1 MLQDILQNIISGASI
16 GATYG
21 LVGLGVVFLW
31 LTISRINFANISSA
45 MLGAYLFM
53 TFYGLNLGFFLSFV
67 LSIGLIALYG
77 LGLRQF
83 IYEPIRKRGG
93 GRLEFVVAT
102 LMLCTF
108 WLNLIIVAYGA
119 LPKPFPPV
127 FGDSTDFVSI
137 GSVRIPSLY
146 LNIYLVIAILM
157 VFIYIILNKTLVG
170 KSFRAAAQNR
180 EAAALMGIN
189 VKFTTSLSFVMA
201 TCVVGIAGILLA
213 PIYFVS
219 LELGGGSIGIKGFAS
234 AVLGGL
240 TNPYGTILGGICLG
254 ILENFSTLYISST
267 YRDVISFSVLIL
279 VLIIKP
285 SGIFNWKSKKGIG

>member
-1 MLQDILQNIISGASI
+1 MLQDILQNIVSGASI

-45 MLGAYLFM
+45 MLAAYLFYS
-53 TFYGLNLGFFLSFV
+53 FYTQLNLGFFISFV
-67 LSIGLIALYG
+67 LSVAIIGLYG
-77 LGLRQF
+77 LGLRIF

-93 GRLEFVVAT
+93 GRLKFVVAT

-108 WLNLIIVAYGA
+108 WLNFIIVTYGA

-127 FGDSTDFVSI
+127 FGGSNDFISLGGI
-137 GSVRIPSLY
+137 RIPSLY

-157 VFIYIILNKTLVG
+157 VFIYFILNKTLIG

-180 EAAALMGIN
+180 EAAALMGID
-189 VKFTTSLSFVMA
+189 VKVTTSLSFILA
-201 TCVVGIAGILLA
+201 TVVVGIAGILLA

-219 LELGGGSIGIKGFAS
+219 LELGGGSIGVKGFAS

-240 TNPYGTILGGICLG
+240 TNPYGTILGGISLG
-254 ILENFSTLYISST
+254 LLENFSTLYISST
-267 YRDVISFSVLIL
+267 YRDVISFSVLVA
-279 VLIIKP
+279 VLILKP
-285 SGIFNWKSKKGIG
+285 SGIFNWKRKKI

>member
-1 MLQDILQNIISGASI
+1 MLQDILQNIVSGASI

-45 MLGAYLFM
+45 MLGAYLFYS
-53 TFYGLNLGFFLSFV
+53 FYTQLNLGFFISFV
-67 LSIGLIALYG
+67 LSIAVIALYG
-77 LGLRQF
+77 LGLRAF

-108 WLNLIIVAYGA
+108 WLNLIIVTYGA

-127 FGDSTDFVSI
+127 FGGSNDFISLGGI
-137 GSVRIPSLY
+137 RIPSLY

-157 VFIYIILNKTLVG
+157 VFIYFILNKTLIG

-180 EAAALMGIN
+180 EAAALMGID
-189 VKFTTSLSFVMA
+189 VKVTTSLSFIIA
-201 TCVVGIAGILLA
+201 TVVVGIA
-213 PIYFVS
+213 
-219 LELGGGSIGIKGFAS
+219 
-234 AVLGGL
+234 
-240 TNPYGTILGGICLG
+240 
-254 ILENFSTLYISST
+254 
-267 YRDVISFSVLIL
+267 
-279 VLIIKP
+279 
-285 SGIFNWKSKKGIG
+285 

>member
-45 MLGAYLFM
+45 MLGAYLFI
-53 TFYGLNLGFFLSFV
+53 TFYGMNLGFFLSFV
-67 LSIGLIALYG
+67 FSVALIALYG

-119 LPKPFPPV
+119 LPRPFPPV
-127 FGDSTDFVSI
+127 FGKSTDFVSI
-137 GSVRIPSLY
+137 GSIKISVLY
-146 LNIYLVIAILM
+146 LNIYFVIAILM
-157 VFIYIILNKTLVG
+157 VLIYILLNKTLIG

-189 VKFTTSLSFVMA
+189 VKFTTSLSFMMA

-219 LELGGGSIGIKGFAS
+219 VELGGGAIGVKGFAS

-240 TNPYGTILGGICLG
+240 TNPYGTILGGVCLG
-254 ILENFSTLYISST
+254 VLENFSTLYISST
-267 YRDVISFSVLIL
+267 YKDVISFSVLIL

-285 SGIFNWKSKKGIG
+285 SGIFNWKSKRV

>member
-1 MLQDILQNIISGASI
+1 MMLQDILQNIVSGASI

-45 MLGAYLFM
+45 MLGAYLFY
-53 TFYGLNLGFFLSFV
+53 TFYTMVKLGFFLSFV
-67 LSIGLIALYG
+67 LSVGVIALYG
-77 LGLRQF
+77 LGLRIF

-108 WLNLIIVAYGA
+108 WLNLIIVTYGA

-127 FGDSTDFVSI
+127 FGGSKDFITI
-137 GSVRIPSLY
+137 GSIRIPTLY
-146 LNIYLVIAILM
+146 LNIYLVIAALM
-157 VFIYIILNKTLVG
+157 VLIYFILNKTLIG

-180 EAAALMGIN
+180 EAAALMGID
-189 VKFTTSLSFVMA
+189 VKVTTSLSFVMA

-219 LELGGGSIGIKGFAS
+219 LELGGGSIGVKGFAS

-240 TNPYGTILGGICLG
+240 TNPYGTILGGISLG
-254 ILENFSTLYISST
+254 LLENFSTLYISST
-267 YRDVISFSVLIL
+267 YRDIISFSVLVA
-279 VLIIKP
+279 VLILKP
-285 SGIFNWKSKKGIG
+285 SGIFNWKGKKI

>member
-1 MLQDILQNIISGASI
+1 MLQDILQNIVSGASI

-45 MLGAYLFM
+45 MLGAYLFYS
-53 TFYGLNLGFFLSFV
+53 FYTQLNLGFFISFV
-67 LSIGLIALYG
+67 LSIAVIAVYG
-77 LGLRQF
+77 LGLRVF

-108 WLNLIIVAYGA
+108 WLNLIIVTYGA

-127 FGDSTDFVSI
+127 FGGSNDFISLGGI
-137 GSVRIPSLY
+137 RIPTLY
-146 LNIYLVIAILM
+146 LNIYLVIGILM
-157 VFIYIILNKTLVG
+157 VFIYFLLNKTLIG

-180 EAAALMGIN
+180 EAAALMGID
-189 VKFTTSLSFVMA
+189 VKVTTSLSFILA
-201 TCVVGIAGILLA
+201 TVVVGIAGILLA

-219 LELGGGSIGIKGFAS
+219 LELGGGSIGVKGFAS

-240 TNPYGTILGGICLG
+240 TNPYGTILGGISLG
-254 ILENFSTLYISST
+254 LLENFSTLYISST
-267 YRDVISFSVLIL
+267 YRDIISFSVLVA
-279 VLIIKP
+279 VLILKP
-285 SGIFNWKSKKGIG
+285 SGIFNWKSKKI

>member
-1 MLQDILQNIISGASI
+1 MLQDILQNIVPGASI

-45 MLGAYLFM
+45 MLAAYLFYS
-53 TFYGLNLGFFLSFV
+53 FYTQLNLGFFISFV
-67 LSIGLIALYG
+67 LSVAIIGLYG
-77 LGLRQF
+77 LGLRIF

-108 WLNLIIVAYGA
+108 WLNFIIVTYGA

-127 FGDSTDFVSI
+127 FGGSNDFISLGGI
-137 GSVRIPSLY
+137 RIPSLY

-157 VFIYIILNKTLVG
+157 VFIYFILNKTLIG

-180 EAAALMGIN
+180 EAAALMGID
-189 VKFTTSLSFVMA
+189 VKVTTSLSFILA
-201 TCVVGIAGILLA
+201 TVVVGIAGILLA

-219 LELGGGSIGIKGFAS
+219 LELGGGSIGVKGFAS

-240 TNPYGTILGGICLG
+240 TNPYGTILGGISLG
-254 ILENFSTLYISST
+254 LLENFSTLYISST
-267 YRDVISFSVLIL
+267 YRDVISFSVLVA
-279 VLIIKP
+279 VLILKP
-285 SGIFNWKSKKGIG
+285 SGIFNWKRKKI

>member
-1 MLQDILQNIISGASI
+1 MLQDILQNIVSGASI

-45 MLGAYLFM
+45 MLAAYLFYS
-53 TFYGLNLGFFLSFV
+53 FYTQLNLGFFISFV
-67 LSIGLIALYG
+67 LSVAIIGLYG
-77 LGLRQF
+77 LGLRIF

-108 WLNLIIVAYGA
+108 WLNSIIVTYGA

-127 FGDSTDFVSI
+127 FGGSNDFISLGGI
-137 GSVRIPSLY
+137 RIPSLY

-157 VFIYIILNKTLVG
+157 VFIYFMLNKTLIG

-180 EAAALMGIN
+180 EAAALMGID
-189 VKFTTSLSFVMA
+189 VKVTTSLSFILA
-201 TCVVGIAGILLA
+201 TVVVGIAGILLA

-219 LELGGGSIGIKGFAS
+219 LELGGGSIGVKGFAS

-240 TNPYGTILGGICLG
+240 TNPYGTILGGISLG
-254 ILENFSTLYISST
+254 LLENFSTLYISST
-267 YRDVISFSVLIL
+267 YRDVISFSVLVA
-279 VLIIKP
+279 VLILKP
-285 SGIFNWKSKKGIG
+285 SGIFNWKRKKI

>member
-127 FGDSTDFVSI
+127 FGGSTDFVSI

-240 TNPYGTILGGICLG
+240 TNPYGTILGGVCLG

>member
-1 MLQDILQNIISGASI
+1 MFQDILQNLISGASM

-45 MLGAYLFM
+45 MLGAYLFY
-53 TFYGLNLGFFLSFV
+53 TFYNLKLGFFLSFIF
-67 LSIGLIALYG
+67 SLIIIAIYG
-77 LGLRQF
+77 LALRTF

-108 WLNLIIVAYGA
+108 WLNFIIVSFGA

-127 FGDSTDFVSI
+127 FGDATDFIHLGSI
-137 GSVRIPSLY
+137 TIPVLY
-146 LNIYLVIAILM
+146 LNIYLVIGLLM
-157 VFIYIILNKTLVG
+157 IIIYIILNKTLIG
-170 KSFRAAAQNR
+170 KSLRAAAQNR

-189 VKFTTSLSFVMA
+189 VNVTTSLSFVMA
-201 TCVVGIAGILLA
+201 TTVVGIAGILLA
-213 PIYFVS
+213 PVYFVS
-219 LELGGGSIGIKGFAS
+219 LELGGGSIGVKGFAA

-240 TNPYGTILGGICLG
+240 TDPYGTIVGGICLG

-267 YRDVISFSVLIL
+267 YRDIISFSVLVT
-279 VLIIKP
+279 VLILKP
-285 SGIFNWKSKKGIG
+285 SGVFNWKSRKL

>member
-1 MLQDILQNIISGASI
+1 M

-45 MLGAYLFM
+45 MLGAYLFY
-53 TFYGLNLGFFLSFV
+53 TFYNLKLGFFLSFIF
-67 LSIGLIALYG
+67 SLIIIAIYG
-77 LGLRQF
+77 LALRTF

-108 WLNLIIVAYGA
+108 WLNFIIVSFGA

-127 FGDSTDFVSI
+127 FGDATDFIHLGSI
-137 GSVRIPSLY
+137 TIPVLY
-146 LNIYLVIAILM
+146 LNIYLVIGLLM
-157 VFIYIILNKTLVG
+157 IIIYIILNKTLIG
-170 KSFRAAAQNR
+170 KSLRAAAQNR

-189 VKFTTSLSFVMA
+189 VNLTTSLSFVMA
-201 TCVVGIAGILLA
+201 TTVVGIAGILLA
-213 PIYFVS
+213 PVYFVS
-219 LELGGGSIGIKGFAS
+219 LELGGGSIGVKGFAA

-240 TNPYGTILGGICLG
+240 TDPYGTIVGGICLG

-267 YRDVISFSVLIL
+267 YRDIISFSVLVT
-279 VLIIKP
+279 VLILKP
-285 SGIFNWKSKKGIG
+285 SGVFNWKSRKL

>member
-1 MLQDILQNIISGASI
+1 MLQDILQNIVSGASI

-45 MLGAYLFM
+45 MLGAYLFYS
-53 TFYGLNLGFFLSFV
+53 FYTQLNLGFFISFV
-67 LSIGLIALYG
+67 LSIAIIGLYG
-77 LGLRQF
+77 LGLRIF

-108 WLNLIIVAYGA
+108 WLNFIIVTYGA

-127 FGDSTDFVSI
+127 FGGSNDFISLGGI
-137 GSVRIPSLY
+137 RIPSLY

-157 VFIYIILNKTLVG
+157 VFIYFILNKTLIG

-180 EAAALMGIN
+180 EAAALMGID
-189 VKFTTSLSFVMA
+189 VKVTTSLSFILA
-201 TCVVGIAGILLA
+201 TVVVGIAGILLA

-219 LELGGGSIGIKGFAS
+219 LELGGGSIGVKGFAS

-240 TNPYGTILGGICLG
+240 TNPYGTILGGISLG
-254 ILENFSTLYISST
+254 LLENFSTL
-267 YRDVISFSVLIL
+267 
-279 VLIIKP
+279 
-285 SGIFNWKSKKGIG
+285 

>member
-1 MLQDILQNIISGASI
+1 M

-45 MLGAYLFM
+45 MLGAYLFY
-53 TFYGLNLGFFLSFV
+53 TFYNLKLGFFLSFIF
-67 LSIGLIALYG
+67 SLIIIAIYG
-77 LGLRQF
+77 LALRTF

-108 WLNLIIVAYGA
+108 WLNFIIVSFGA

-127 FGDSTDFVSI
+127 FGDATDFIHLGSI
-137 GSVRIPSLY
+137 TIPVLY
-146 LNIYLVIAILM
+146 LNIYLVIGLLM
-157 VFIYIILNKTLVG
+157 IIIYIILNKTLIG
-170 KSFRAAAQNR
+170 KSLRAAAQNR

-189 VKFTTSLSFVMA
+189 VNVTTSLSFVMA
-201 TCVVGIAGILLA
+201 TTVVGIAGILLA
-213 PIYFVS
+213 PVYFVS
-219 LELGGGSIGIKGFAS
+219 LELGGGSIGVKGFAA

-240 TNPYGTILGGICLG
+240 TDPYGTIVGGICLG

-267 YRDVISFSVLIL
+267 YRDIISFSVLVT
-279 VLIIKP
+279 VLILKP
-285 SGIFNWKSKKGIG
+285 SGVFNWKSRKL

>member
-1 MLQDILQNIISGASI
+1 MLQDILQNIVSGASI

-45 MLGAYLFM
+45 MLAAYLFYS
-53 TFYGLNLGFFLSFV
+53 FYTQLNLGFFISFV
-67 LSIGLIALYG
+67 LSIAVIAVYG
-77 LGLRQF
+77 LGLRVL

-102 LMLCTF
+102 LMLTTF
-108 WLNLIIVAYGA
+108 WLNLIIVTYGA

-127 FGDSTDFVSI
+127 FGGSNDFISLGGI
-137 GSVRIPSLY
+137 RIPSLY

-157 VFIYIILNKTLVG
+157 IFIYFILNKTLIG

-180 EAAALMGIN
+180 EAAALMGID
-189 VKFTTSLSFVMA
+189 VKVTTSLSFVLA
-201 TCVVGIAGILLA
+201 TVVVGIAGILLA

-219 LELGGGSIGIKGFAS
+219 LELGGGSIGVKGFAS

-240 TNPYGTILGGICLG
+240 TNPYGTILGGISLG
-254 ILENFSTLYISST
+254 LLENFSTLYISST
-267 YRDVISFSVLIL
+267 YRDIISFSVLVA
-279 VLIIKP
+279 VLILKP
-285 SGIFNWKSKKGIG
+285 SGIFNWKRKKI

>member
-1 MLQDILQNIISGASI
+1 MLQDILQNIVSGASI

-45 MLGAYLFM
+45 MLAAYLFYS
-53 TFYGLNLGFFLSFV
+53 FYTQLNLGFFISFV
-67 LSIGLIALYG
+67 LSIAVIALYG
-77 LGLRQF
+77 LGLRIF

-108 WLNLIIVAYGA
+108 WLNFIIVTYGA

-127 FGDSTDFVSI
+127 FGGSNDFISLGGI
-137 GSVRIPSLY
+137 RIPSLY

-157 VFIYIILNKTLVG
+157 VFIYFILNKTLIG

-180 EAAALMGIN
+180 EAAALMGID
-189 VKFTTSLSFVMA
+189 VKVTTSLSFILA
-201 TCVVGIAGILLA
+201 TVVVGIAGILLA

-219 LELGGGSIGIKGFAS
+219 LELGGGSIGVKGFAS

-240 TNPYGTILGGICLG
+240 TNPYGTILGGISLG
-254 ILENFSTLYISST
+254 LLENFSTLYISST
-267 YRDVISFSVLIL
+267 YRDVISFSVLVA
-279 VLIIKP
+279 VLILKP
-285 SGIFNWKSKKGIG
+285 SGIFNWKRKKI

>member
-67 LSIGLIALYG
+67 LSIGLIAIYG

>member
-127 FGDSTDFVSI
+127 FGGSTDFVSI

-157 VFIYIILNKTLVG
+157 VFIYILCKNIRRRYCPAVLYPV
-170 KSFRAAAQNR
+170 QNR
-180 EAAALMGIN
+180 
-189 VKFTTSLSFVMA
+189 
-201 TCVVGIAGILLA
+201 LLQ
-213 PIYFVS
+213 
-219 LELGGGSIGIKGFAS
+219 
-234 AVLGGL
+234 
-240 TNPYGTILGGICLG
+240 
-254 ILENFSTLYISST
+254 
-267 YRDVISFSVLIL
+267 
-279 VLIIKP
+279 
-285 SGIFNWKSKKGIG
+285 

>member
-1 MLQDILQNIISGASI
+1 MLQDILQNIVSGASI

-45 MLGAYLFM
+45 MLAAYLFYS
-53 TFYGLNLGFFLSFV
+53 FYTQLNLGFFISFV
-67 LSIGLIALYG
+67 LSIAVIALYG
-77 LGLRQF
+77 LGLRAF

-108 WLNLIIVAYGA
+108 WLNLIIVTYGA

-127 FGDSTDFVSI
+127 FGGSNDFISLGGI
-137 GSVRIPSLY
+137 RIPSLY

-157 VFIYIILNKTLVG
+157 VFIYFILNKTLIG

-180 EAAALMGIN
+180 EAAALMGID
-189 VKFTTSLSFVMA
+189 VKVTTSLSFILA
-201 TCVVGIAGILLA
+201 TVVVGIAGILLA

-219 LELGGGSIGIKGFAS
+219 LELGGGSIGVKGFAS

-240 TNPYGTILGGICLG
+240 TNPYGTILGGISLG
-254 ILENFSTLYISST
+254 LLENFSTLYISST
-267 YRDVISFSVLIL
+267 YRDIISFSVLVA
-279 VLIIKP
+279 VLILKP
-285 SGIFNWKSKKGIG
+285 SGIFNWKRKKI

>member
-1 MLQDILQNIISGASI
+1 MLQDILQNLVSGASM

-45 MLGAYLFM
+45 MLGAYLFY
-53 TFYGLNLGFFLSFV
+53 TFYNLKLGFLLSFV
-67 LSIGLIALYG
+67 FSVLLIAVYG
-77 LGLRQF
+77 LGLRF
-83 IYEPIRKRGG
+83 LIYEPIRKRGG

-108 WLNLIIVAYGA
+108 WLNLIIVAFGA

-127 FGDSTDFVSI
+127 FGDTTDFVRL
-137 GSVRIPSLY
+137 GSVTIPTLY
-146 LNIYLVIAILM
+146 LNIYLVIGILM
-157 VFIYIILNKTLVG
+157 VLIYILLNRTLIG

-189 VKFTTSLSFVMA
+189 AKVTTSLSFVMA

-213 PIYFVS
+213 PVYFVS
-219 LELGGGSIGIKGFAS
+219 LELGGGSIGVKGFAS

-240 TNPYGTILGGICLG
+240 TNPYGTILGGISLG

-267 YRDVISFSVLIL
+267 YRDIISFSVLVM

-285 SGIFNWKSKKGIG
+285 SGVFNWKSKKI

>member
-1 MLQDILQNIISGASI
+1 MLQDILQNIVSGASI

-45 MLGAYLFM
+45 MLAAYLFYS
-53 TFYGLNLGFFLSFV
+53 FYTQLNLGFFISFV
-67 LSIGLIALYG
+67 LSIAVIAVYG
-77 LGLRQF
+77 LGLRAF

-102 LMLCTF
+102 LMLTTF
-108 WLNLIIVAYGA
+108 WLNLIIVTYGA

-127 FGDSTDFVSI
+127 FGGSNDFISLGGI
-137 GSVRIPSLY
+137 RIPSLY

-157 VFIYIILNKTLVG
+157 VFIYFILNKTLIG

-180 EAAALMGIN
+180 EAAALMGID
-189 VKFTTSLSFVMA
+189 VKVTTSLSFVLA
-201 TCVVGIAGILLA
+201 TVVVGIAGILLA

-219 LELGGGSIGIKGFAS
+219 LELGGGSIGVKGFAS

-240 TNPYGTILGGICLG
+240 TNPYGTILGGISLG
-254 ILENFSTLYISST
+254 LLENFSTLYISST
-267 YRDVISFSVLIL
+267 YRDIISFSVLVA
-279 VLIIKP
+279 VLILKP
-285 SGIFNWKSKKGIG
+285 SGIFNWKRKKI